1 MNIKSLQLLRR
12 TGIAEG
18 ISFLI
23 LLLIA
28 MPLKYIWGLP
38 LAVKYIGW
46 AHGLLFISYVGLAWY
61 VKETFNWPFK
71 KFFFAFIAAWLPL
84 GTFIFDRQLKKDEEA
99 LLSKQTS

>member
-1 MNIKSLQLLRR
+1 MNIKLLQLLRR

-61 VKETFNWPFK
+61 VKETFRWPFK
-71 KFFFAFIAAWLPL
+71 KFLFAFIAAWLPL
-84 GTFIFDRQLKKDEEA
+84 GTFIYDRQLKKDEED